1 MIERLDKK
9 ATIKLLAAMKFQAE
23 SDIRLYSKKVAKR
36 RKGSRYIGKR
46 IYESAVYYLNVELPD
61 IKEVIS
67 ESFRES

>member
-23 SDIRLYSKKVAKR
+23 SDIRLYSKKAAKR
-36 RKGSRYIGKR
+36 RKGSRYIEKC